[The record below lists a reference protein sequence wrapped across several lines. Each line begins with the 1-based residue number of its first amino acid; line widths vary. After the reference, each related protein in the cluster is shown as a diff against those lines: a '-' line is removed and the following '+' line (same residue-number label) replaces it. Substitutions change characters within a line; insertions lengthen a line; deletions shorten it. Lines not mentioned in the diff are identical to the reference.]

1 MPRKTSPTPLTR
13 TVVVPLDTFLALQA
27 FHDELIG
34 IAGTIDPATAP
45 APAFAQRDQSR
56 RSALAQVFWLWA
68 EQMDRNLKT
77 MRPA

>member
-1 MPRKTSPTPLTR
+1 MPRKTPPTPHTR
-13 TVVVPLDTFLALQA
+13 TVVVPIDTFLALQA
-27 FHDELIG
+27 FYDELIG
-34 IAGTIDPATAP
+34 IAGTIDPVTSA

-77 MRPA
+77 MRTA